1 MCRGTLN
8 AGELKAEAANL
19 EVIKSKMSTFHIMRT
34 ILNAGQGVLPTEN
47 APQLRKLLLFH
58 VRTTCCRLLWIRSF
72 T

>member
-34 ILNAGQGVLPTEN
+34 ILNASQGVLPKEN
-47 APQLRKLLLFH
+47 APKLRKLLLFH
-58 VRTTCCRLLWIRSF
+58 VRTTRSEVLLK
-72 T
+72 